1 MFDPI
6 LPVAPASIC
15 ILRLSALGDAMHVL
29 PLLNTLRSAWP
40 ATQIT
45 WVLGKGEAKLM
56 EGLEGVE
63 LVVYDKKTGLGGMRE
78 LRKHFSGRH
87 FDVLLQMQLA
97 IRANVLSAFIPAKIR
112 VGYDAGRSKEL
123 HSLFINR
130 RITAGSHHVLDVF
143 GKFCE
148 PLGLKQNEVRWPVPM
163 THEARDWAAEQL
175 PGEQKTLV
183 ISPCSSHELRN
194 WSAEAYAAIAKHAH
208 MKNWRVVI
216 CGGRSEL
223 ERNTADAIIRLADIP
238 VIDLVGKD
246 TLKQL
251 LALLERA
258 DLLLSPDSGPLHMAN
273 ALGTKVIGLYA
284 CTDAERSGP
293 YSDRRYTVNHYRQA
307 ALQFMKRPAD
317 KLPWGKRIEFPG
329 VMDLIKTEEVIECF
343 DRYCIDYANQGVR

>member
-1 MFDPI
+1 MFDP
-6 LPVAPASIC
+6 LMPAPASIC

-29 PLLNTLRSAWP
+29 PLLNTLRTAWP
-40 ATQIT
+40 TTHIT

-56 EGLEGVE
+56 EGLEEVE
-63 LVVYDKKTGLGGMRE
+63 LVVYDKKTGLNGMRE
-78 LRKHFSGRH
+78 LHKKFEGRR

-97 IRANVLSAFIPAKIR
+97 MRANFLSAFIPAKIK
-112 VGYDAGRSKEL
+112 VGYDSGRSKEL

-130 RITAGSHHVLDVF
+130 RISPGSHHVLDVF

-148 PLGLKQNEVRWPVPM
+148 PLGLKQNEIQWRVPM
-163 THEARDWAAEQL
+163 TREARDWATEQL
-175 PGEQKTLV
+175 PGEQKTLI

-194 WSAEAYAAIAKHAH
+194 WSVDGYAAVAKHAH
-208 MKNWRVVI
+208 LKNWRVVI

-223 ERNTADAIIRLADIP
+223 ERNTADAIIRLANIP

-273 ALGTKVIGLYA
+273 AVGTKVIGLYA

-293 YSDRRYTVNHYRQA
+293 YSDRRYCVNHYQQA
-307 ALQFMKRPAD
+307 ALQFMNKPAD
-317 KLPWGKRIEFPG
+317 RLPWGKRIEFPG
-329 VMDLIKTEEVIECF
+329 VMDLIKTAEVIACF
-343 DRYCIDYANQGVR
+343 DRYCEDSKTQGVL